1 MCLTNDAGHLGSAT
15 TSVSYLAPPSVS
27 SVSPAVGPLS
37 PGTQVTIT
45 GSNFTSD
52 ATIAVDGASASNVVV
67 NSSTSISATLPSP
80 PPGGAGTYDV
90 IVTEAD
96 GTSPSNPPGDTFTYE
111 PPPSVV
117 GVSPSAGPLTS
128 GTPITITGS
137 NFTSDAT
144 VSVDG
149 ASASSVVVNSSTSIS
164 ATLPSTPPDGAG
176 TYDVIVTEADGASQ
190 RNSGDL
196 FTYEASPSV
205 TGVNP
210 PVGGPAAGGNTVTI
224 SGANFYQDPSLSVS
238 FGGTPGT
245 DAIVTNTNTLTVV
258 APAGTALSTVE
269 VQVTDAGGTSPL
281 APPGDEYIYGT

>member
-1 MCLTNDAGHLGSAT
+1 
-15 TSVSYLAPPSVS
+15 VSG
-27 SVSPAVGPLS
+27 VSPAVGPLS

-52 ATIAVDGASASNVVV
+52 ATVAVDGASASNVVV
-67 NSSTSISATLPSP
+67 NSLTSISAMLPSP

-96 GTSPSNPPGDTFTYE
+96 GASQPNPGDTFTYDAS
-111 PPPSVV
+111 PSVT
-117 GVSPSAGPLTS
+117 GVSPSAGPVAG
-128 GTPITITGS
+128 GTAITISGA
-137 NFTSDAT
+137 NFSPDAT

-149 ASASSVVVNSSTSIS
+149 AAATGVQWNSSTSLT
-164 ATLPSTPPDGAG
+164 AQVPAPPDGSG
-176 TYDVIVTEADGASQ
+176 SYDVLVSDAGGTSAASSADVFQYEGTPTVTS
-190 RNSGDL
+190 
-196 FTYEASPSV
+196 
-205 TGVNP
+205 VNP
-210 PVGGPAAGGNTVTI
+210 PSGPAAGGGTPITI
-224 SGANFYQDPSLSVS
+224 TGTNFYQDSSLVVW

-245 DAIVTNTNTLTVV
+245 DATVTATNTLTVV